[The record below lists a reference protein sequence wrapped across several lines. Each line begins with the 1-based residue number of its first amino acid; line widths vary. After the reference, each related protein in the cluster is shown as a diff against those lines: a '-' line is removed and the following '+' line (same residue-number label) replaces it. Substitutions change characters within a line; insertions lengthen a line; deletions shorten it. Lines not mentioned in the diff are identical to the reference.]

1 MAHTLVIKDG
11 PSFLV
16 WEKGHTDVK
25 RRYTLFA
32 LPALMV
38 GVLLCL
44 LGSSLFIGQPQSAH
58 AALAGDLGAHDPTLI
73 KQGDT
78 YYVFSTGGGIQIRT
92 STNGVNWSYAGT
104 VFNAIPTWISQTVG
118 ASVTDLWA
126 PDIHLVNGTY
136 YLYYAGS
143 VFGQNTSVIGLATNT
158 TLDPRSSSYHWVD
171 QGLVLHSTGANNYN
185 AIDPN
190 LTFDAQGNPWL
201 AFGSFWSGLK
211 LRRVDPQSF
220 KLSSTDTTTYSLA
233 SNPNGGAIEASYLVY
248 HNGYYYLFASIGLCC
263 RGSASTYQTVVGRAS
278 SITGPYLN
286 QDGNQMGV
294 NGDFTILL
302 TGTGNVRGPG
312 GESVYLD
319 NGTYLL
325 IYHYYDAN
333 QNGAVK
339 FNIVDLTWNGNW
351 PQIGVGIATP
361 TPGGG
366 QTPTATPTRAPTATP
381 GSTPTPS
388 SGQSCAV
395 TYSVTNQWQ
404 GGFGANVTIANTGT
418 NTINGWTLT
427 WTFPNGQSITQLWNA
442 SYTQSGSQVSAT
454 NLSYN
459 GTLAPGSNTT
469 FGFNGAWNG
478 SNTSPSSF
486 TLNGAT
492 CRTN

>member
-1 MAHTLVIKDG
+1 M
-11 PSFLV
+11 
-16 WEKGHTDVK
+16 K
-25 RRYTLFA
+25 RRHSLIVFLA
-32 LPALMV
+32 LVL

-44 LGSSLFIGQPQSAH
+44 LGSSLFMGQPQSAH

-73 KQGDT
+73 KQGNT

-92 STNGVNWSYAGT
+92 STDGVNWSYAGT
-104 VFNAIPTWISQTVG
+104 VFSAIPAWISQTVG
-118 ASVTDLWA
+118 SSVTDLWA

-143 VFGQNTSVIGLATNT
+143 VFGKNTSVIGLATNT
-158 TLDPRSSSYHWVD
+158 TLDPHSASYHWVD
-171 QGLVLHSTGANNYN
+171 QGLVLHSTSANNYN

-233 SNPNGGAIEASYLVY
+233 SNPNGGAIEAAYLIY
-248 HNGYYYLFASIGLCC
+248 RNGYYYLFASIGICC
-263 RGSASTYQTVVGRAS
+263 QGAASTYQTVVGRAS

-286 QDGNQMGV
+286 QDGNQMGA

-312 GESVYLD
+312 GESVYLN

-351 PQIGVGIATP
+351 PQIGAGIATP
-361 TPGGG
+361 TPVGG
-366 QTPTATPTRAPTATP
+366 QTPTATPTRTPTATPTRTPTATP
-381 GSTPTPS
+381 GATGTPS
-388 SGQSCAV
+388 SGATCAV
-395 TYSVTNQWQ
+395 TYTVTNQWP
-404 GGFGANVTIANTGT
+404 GGFGANVTITNTGT
-418 NTINGWTLT
+418 TTINAWTLN

-442 SYTQSGSQVSAT
+442 SYTQTGSQVSAT

-459 GTLAPGSNTT
+459 GTLAPGSNTA
-469 FGFNGAWNG
+469 FGFNGTWNG
-478 SNTSPSSF
+478 SNTNPSTF